1 MVWCCAQAIKYA
13 ILRGN
18 THKFCFFSRE
28 NPALFQDE
36 ADKSDF
42 RNFIL
47 KLANSSFDSFHELPM
62 NKTFGIPSSSYLE
75 LLFDLKWNFE
85 PEMSSGTLTRMYL
98 DETITELGIC
108 YSVNSMI
115 AKYSS
120 YP

>member
-1 MVWCCAQAIKYA
+1 
-13 ILRGN
+13 
-18 THKFCFFSRE
+18 
-28 NPALFQDE
+28 
-36 ADKSDF
+36 
-42 RNFIL
+42 
-47 KLANSSFDSFHELPM
+47 M